1 MSGITIDV
9 KIEDKEVKA
18 LFQRLLEKMQDLTP
32 AMKVIG
38 QIIRTSVVKNFE
50 AGGRPHRWKP
60 SKRAMVEGGRTMVD
74 TGRLM
79 KYITS
84 RAYRDRAEVG
94 TNVIYAA
101 IHQFGGDIEA
111 SRSKYLK
118 FRIGGRWAQKKKVRI
133 PARPFLVV
141 QDEDWQE
148 IKEAIL
154 EYLMEER

>member
-1 MSGITIDV
+1 MSGISIEV
-9 KIEDKEVKA
+9 KIEDNEGKA
-18 LFQRLLEKMQDLTP
+18 LFDRLQRRLQDLTP

-50 AGGRPHRWKP
+50 AGGRPSKWKP
-60 SKRAMVEGGRTMVD
+60 SKRALTESGRTMVD

-79 KYITS
+79 KSITAK
-84 RAYRDRAEVG
+84 AYPDRAEVG

-101 IHQFGGDIEA
+101 IHQFGGDITA
-111 SRSKYLK
+111 KNSRYLK
-118 FRIGGRWAQKKKVRI
+118 FRIGKRWAQKRKVTI
-133 PARPFLVV
+133 PARPFLMV

-154 EYLMEER
+154 EYLNE